1 MAKKQNIS
9 DTILNKFNKPQ
20 FQSGAAVCFYWM
32 GRIQYGYVTTIKQ
45 ASWGVQY
52 MVQSCHKTRYPCGL
66 EYEGQKTQYYTGYI
80 DFTTTKAL
88 GPDELIRRIQ
98 IESNARTITTV
109 SLNTGRPK
117 DQSGDDDPSS
127 RPNARKPVA
136 KGTKSKSR
144 QSSREMVDQP
154 SVVGVHNSVATKP
167 KVPRKSK
174 LDDAIEKQ
182 RNFLSGFV
190 KKD

>member
-9 DTILNKFNKPQ
+9 DAILNKFNKPQ
-20 FQSGAAVCFYWM
+20 FQPGAAVCFYWM

-80 DFTTTKAL
+80 HFAITKAL
-88 GPDELIRRIQ
+88 GPDELVRRIQ

-109 SLNTGRPK
+109 SLNARRP
-117 DQSGDDDPSS
+117 DHESGNDDSGS
-127 RPNARKPVA
+127 RPNVA
-136 KGTKSKSR
+136 KPSTKVTKPRSKRSSNNVDD
-144 QSSREMVDQP
+144 QSSII
-154 SVVGVHNSVATKP
+154 GVHSGVTKKP
-167 KVPRKSK
+167 KAPRKSK

>member
-9 DTILNKFNKPQ
+9 DAIQNKFNKPQ
-20 FQSGAAVCFYWM
+20 FQPGAAVCFYWM

-80 DFTTTKAL
+80 DFATTKAL
-88 GPDELIRRIQ
+88 GPDELIKRIQ

-109 SLNTGRPK
+109 SLNARRPDHESGNDDSGSRSNVAK
-117 DQSGDDDPSS
+117 PSTKVTKPRSKRSSNNVDDQSSII
-127 RPNARKPVA
+127 
-136 KGTKSKSR
+136 
-144 QSSREMVDQP
+144 
-154 SVVGVHNSVATKP
+154 GVHSGVTKKP
-167 KVPRKSK
+167 KAPRKSK